1 MRLASAA
8 MARRAAAPARQL
20 PSPGT
25 RLRLV
30 YDTLYECR
38 GRPVD
43 PGDWQA
49 LDELTRRAGGA
60 CSLGHSLTELTDYW
74 GCDIRR
80 PAKYSRTPPA
90 LVGEWVGRVYLDYT
104 APATER
110 A

>member
-1 MRLASAA
+1 MT
-8 MARRAAAPARQL
+8 RRAAAPARQL

-49 LDELTRRAGGA
+49 LDELTRSSGGRYQ
-60 CSLGHSLTELTDYW
+60 LGNYLNELSDYW
-74 GCDIRR
+74 GCDVRR
-80 PAKYSRTPPA
+80 PAKWSRTPPA

-104 APATER
+104 SPAQAR